1 MSGRRDDDGAQGR
14 ATAACRTAGAGGRA
28 DTGVVDATP
37 EPGKIQQ
44 MFDGIAGSY
53 DRMNSLMTAGLHHRW
68 REMGVM
74 LSGVRPGDSALDV
87 CCGTG
92 DFAFAL
98 RRVVGPAGRV
108 VGVDVSEEMLKVARE
123 KCGRNQLYVEFRT
136 GDVLDLPFPDGAA
149 ELDATAAATAAPAA
163 PVVGRAARAA
173 SGAASGFDACTVG
186 FGIRNVSDITQAFRE
201 MRRVCRPGGR
211 VVCLEITQAKIPV
224 FKQFYGL
231 WFDHAVPRLGR
242 LAAQNG
248 AAYSY
253 LPASVKRFP
262 DPDELKG
269 MMEDAGL
276 RNVRYEILAGGIIA
290 LHHALV

>member
-1 MSGRRDDDGAQGR
+1 MSGRRDDDARGR
-14 ATAACRTAGAGGRA
+14 TAAASRTAGASAR
-28 DTGVVDATP
+28 TGNGVDATP

-98 RRVVGPAGRV
+98 RRAVGPAGRV
-108 VGVDVSEEMLKVARE
+108 VGVDVSEEMLKVARD
-123 KCGRNQLYVEFRT
+123 KCGRNQLYVEFHT

-149 ELDATAAATAAPAA
+149 AATTAPAA
-163 PVVGRAARAA
+163 PSRPAAGQAARAA
-173 SGAASGFDACTVG
+173 IGAASRGFDACTVG

-262 DPDELKG
+262 DPDDLKG

-290 LHHALV
+290 LHHALA